1 MNDEP
6 NVTSDDDIDPG
17 EPIEDLAGFE
27 EETAEGFLSRIRGR
41 INRRMLASQTLDLNI
56 KFFMDAVR
64 DYILVIFEVFQGS
77 EKKGTK
83 E

>member
-1 MNDEP
+1 VNDEP

-27 EETAEGFLSRIRGR
+27 EETGDGFLSRIRGR
-41 INRRMLASQTLDLNI
+41 INRRMLASQSVDLNI
-56 KFFMDAVR
+56 KFFMDTVR
-64 DYILVIFEVFQGS
+64 DYILVIFEVFQGAG
-77 EKKGTK
+77 KKGTR